1 MDDGVGKRGIYSSI
15 KGEQD
20 GQATKNLFQK
30 WVKLN
35 KQGITATTRGLW
47 ATFRVSQ
54 KTWRRARFE
63 KFFRIL
69 HAILIK

>member
-35 KQGITATTRGLW
+35 KRGITATTRGLW
-47 ATFRVSQ
+47 ATFGLAKKPGEEQDSRS
-54 KTWRRARFE
+54 
-63 KFFRIL
+63 FFAFFML
-69 HAILIK
+69 Y